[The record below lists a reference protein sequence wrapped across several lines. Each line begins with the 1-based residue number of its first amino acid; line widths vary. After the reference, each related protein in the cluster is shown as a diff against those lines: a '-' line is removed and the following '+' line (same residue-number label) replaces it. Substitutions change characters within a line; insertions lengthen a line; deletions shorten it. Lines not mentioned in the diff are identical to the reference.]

1 MSENDHRIP
10 VPALAGALAGGALI
24 AHALPALAG
33 VSGANGAPRW
43 PRLRSA
49 LAIADRTASGKG
61 YALTFD
67 DGPHREGTPAVLEIL
82 AREGVRATFF
92 LVGEQVD
99 RFPSLAAEIA
109 SAGHEV
115 AVHGY
120 RHRLLLRHS
129 PSGFAADLDRAVAA
143 IGEATGRAPAVY
155 RPPYGI
161 FSLPALAV
169 VRRRRLT
176 PLLWTRWG
184 KDWRPDATG
193 PSISALAC
201 ASLAPGDVV
210 VLHDADHYSSPGA
223 WRNTAAAL
231 PSILDAVAA
240 LGVGCCAVTHST

>member
-1 MSENDHRIP
+1 VRG
-10 VPALAGALAGGALI
+10 VLYGLAGAAAWS
-24 AHALPALAG
+24 APAPAAVVPAFARPFG
-33 VSGANGAPRW
+33 I
-43 PRLRSA
+43 RLR
-49 LAIADRTASGKG
+49 LPHDRGV
-61 YALTFD
+61 ALTFD
-67 DGPHREGTPAVLEIL
+67 DGPHPQGTPAVLELL
-82 AREGVRATFF
+82 ASRDAKATFF

-120 RHRLLLRHS
+120 RHRLLLRRS

>member
-1 MSENDHRIP
+1 MRG
-10 VPALAGALAGGALI
+10 VLYGLAGAAAWS
-24 AHALPALAG
+24 APAPTAVVPAFARPFG
-33 VSGANGAPRW
+33 I
-43 PRLRSA
+43 RLR
-49 LAIADRTASGKG
+49 LPHDRGV
-61 YALTFD
+61 ALTFD
-67 DGPHREGTPAVLEIL
+67 DGPHPQGTPAVLELL
-82 AREGVRATFF
+82 ASTDAKATFF

-120 RHRLLLRHS
+120 RHRLLLRRS

-169 VRRRRLT
+169 VRRRGLT

>member
-1 MSENDHRIP
+1 VRG
-10 VPALAGALAGGALI
+10 VLYGLAGAAAWS
-24 AHALPALAG
+24 APAPTAVVPAFARPFG
-33 VSGANGAPRW
+33 I
-43 PRLRSA
+43 RLR
-49 LAIADRTASGKG
+49 LPHDRGV
-61 YALTFD
+61 ALTFD
-67 DGPHREGTPAVLEIL
+67 DGPHPQGTPAVLELL
-82 AREGVRATFF
+82 ASTDAKATFF

-120 RHRLLLRHS
+120 RHRLLLRRS

-169 VRRRRLT
+169 VRRRGLT

>member
-1 MSENDHRIP
+1 MRGVLYGLAGAAVWSAP
-10 VPALAGALAGGALI
+10 APAAVVPALARPFGI
-24 AHALPALAG
+24 
-33 VSGANGAPRW
+33 
-43 PRLRSA
+43 RLR
-49 LAIADRTASGKG
+49 LPHDRGV
-61 YALTFD
+61 ALTFD
-67 DGPHREGTPAVLEIL
+67 DGPHPQGTPAVLELL
-82 AREGVRATFF
+82 ASTDAKATFF

-99 RFPSLAAEIA
+99 RFPTLAAEIA

-120 RHRLLLRHS
+120 RHRLLLRRS

-143 IGEATGRAPAVY
+143 IGEATGRVPAVY

-169 VRRRRLT
+169 VRRRGLT

-193 PSISALAC
+193 LSISALAC

-240 LGVGCCAVTHST
+240 LGVDCCAVTHST

>member
-1 MSENDHRIP
+1 MRG
-10 VPALAGALAGGALI
+10 VLYGLAGAAAWS
-24 AHALPALAG
+24 APAPAAVVPAFARPFG
-33 VSGANGAPRW
+33 I
-43 PRLRSA
+43 RLR
-49 LAIADRTASGKG
+49 LPHDRGV
-61 YALTFD
+61 ALTFD
-67 DGPHREGTPAVLEIL
+67 DGPHPQGTPAVLELL
-82 AREGVRATFF
+82 ASRDAKATFF

-120 RHRLLLRHS
+120 RHRLLLRRS

>member
-1 MSENDHRIP
+1 MRG
-10 VPALAGALAGGALI
+10 VLYGLAGAAAWS
-24 AHALPALAG
+24 APAPAAVVPAFARPFG
-33 VSGANGAPRW
+33 I
-43 PRLRSA
+43 RLR
-49 LAIADRTASGKG
+49 LPHDRGV
-61 YALTFD
+61 ALTFD
-67 DGPHREGTPAVLEIL
+67 DGPHPQGTPAVLELL
-82 AREGVRATFF
+82 ASTDAKATFF

-99 RFPSLAAEIA
+99 RFRSLAAEIA

-120 RHRLLLRHS
+120 RHRLLLRRS

-169 VRRRRLT
+169 VRRRGLT